1 MNILQIATF
10 LLLQLLASASSLS
23 PNLPFGDINVLVLTD
38 VHSWV
43 GGHGEK
49 EPHLNADYGDVLS
62 FYERLKEYTVQS
74 GKDLW
79 FVVNGDWIDGT
90 GLAANG
96 DPSRLIPLL
105 EKMPWDALNI
115 GNHELYKREV
125 IEYVTQPGGFVEWW
139 GDKYLSSNIVLT
151 NSQEPIGNPYRLLRG
166 KKSTLLTFG
175 FLFNMKDNDQIVT
188 VKEVESVVRE
198 EWFTQALRGE
208 EYDAILVMAHMDVQD
223 PLVDVILAAIRLTA
237 GSDVPVQFITG
248 HTHHRGFY
256 NPDNTSASF
265 EAGRYLDTVGFC
277 SFPNRATA
285 EASGGNVTSLFKY
298 EYLDANIDLL
308 KETLGGTELETENGV
323 ALSTFISKVQKE
335 MGLEEVISCTED
347 AYYTNRSLDE
357 EGSLWGFFRDRVV
370 PSQFQG
376 DKVVFLGKGGWRY
389 DLLPGEIRIDDL
401 FAVSPFNETL
411 YEWKSIPS
419 EVIVM
424 LNTSMNENSQSPFL
438 SMLPEYI
445 LAPTKPFIPAGR
457 VYDLITD
464 AFEVSRIQNT
474 FKEFYPNATTPVA
487 LTDITTTS
495 CWIDFFRENYLCRE
509 TPKKRPVFP
518 TFGFGSN
525 TTVTRITERDPQTD
539 QLRLVFAAIA
549 ACTVFVLGV
558 ISVRQRGTAYDE
570 TVRARD
576 QLIFEALQE
585 YEGDEGEG
593 EFV

>member
-1 MNILQIATF
+1 MNILLIAAF
-10 LLLQLLASASSLS
+10 LVQLLANASSLS

-62 FYERLKEYTVQS
+62 FYERLKEYTEQS

-90 GLAANG
+90 GLAHNG
-96 DPSRLIPLL
+96 DPSKLIPLL

-115 GNHELYKREV
+115 GNHELYKKEV
-125 IEYVTQPGGFVEWW
+125 IEYVSQPGGFVEWW
-139 GDKYLSSNIVLT
+139 GDKYLSSNIVHT
-151 NSQEPIGNPYRLLRG
+151 NSQEPIGNQYRLLRG
-166 KKSTLLTFG
+166 KSSTVLTFG

-188 VKEVESVVRE
+188 VKEVESVVKE
-198 EWFTQALRGE
+198 EWFTQALKGE

-223 PLVDVILAAIRLTA
+223 PLVDVILAAIRRKA
-237 GSDVPVQFITG
+237 GSNVPVQFITG
-248 HTHHRGFY
+248 HTHHRGYF
-256 NPDNTSASF
+256 NPDITSASF

-298 EYLDANIDLL
+298 EYLDANVDLL

-335 MGLEEVISCTED
+335 MGLEEVISCVEN
-347 AYYTNRSLDE
+347 AYYTDRSLDE
-357 EGSLWGFFRDRVV
+357 EDSLWGLFRDRVV
-370 PSQFQG
+370 PSQFEG
-376 DKVVFLGKGGWRY
+376 DKVVFLGKGVWRY

-401 FAVSPFNETL
+401 FAVSPFNDLL

-424 LNTSMNENSQSPFL
+424 LNTSMNANSQYVL
-438 SMLPEYI
+438 S
-445 LAPTKPFIPAGR
+445 PTKPFVPVGR

-464 AFEVSRIQNT
+464 SFEVSRIQSVLQDI
-474 FKEFYPNATTPVA
+474 YPNATSPVA

-495 CWIDFFRENYLCRE
+495 CWIDFFRENYLCSK
-509 TPKKRPVFP
+509 TPKKRPFFP
-518 TFGFGSN
+518 TKGSGSN
-525 TTVTRITERDPQTD
+525 ATVTRITERNPQTD
-539 QLRLVFAAIA
+539 QLRLAFAAIA

-558 ISVRQRGTAYDE
+558 ISVRQRGTLYDE
-570 TVRARD
+570 NVRERD
-576 QLIFEALQE
+576 QLTFEALRE
-585 YEGDEGEG
+585 YEGDEGE
-593 EFV
+593 FV